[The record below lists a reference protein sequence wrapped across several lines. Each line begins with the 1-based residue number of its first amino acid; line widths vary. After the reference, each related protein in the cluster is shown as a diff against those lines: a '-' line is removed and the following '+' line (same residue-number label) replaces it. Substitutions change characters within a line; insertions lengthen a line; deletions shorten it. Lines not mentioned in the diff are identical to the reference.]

1 MELPDFKNLQ
11 KMITFCRKNRINHVK
26 FGEFEFSIDP
36 ASFDIQS
43 DYKKKKTTEE
53 IQQDVPTDN
62 PLSEMDIL
70 FWSSAGIP
78 DTTQDEALN
87 G

>member
-36 ASFDIQS
+36 QSFDIQS
-43 DYKKKKTTEE
+43 DYKKKKHTE
-53 IQQDVPTDN
+53 IQSDIHN
-62 PLSEMDIL
+62 ENELSEMDVL
-70 FWSSAGIP
+70 LWSSAGIP
-78 DTTQDEALN
+78 DNTQDEVID